1 MHLIKSILFV
11 SLAACS
17 TAMPSRRQANVLQVQ
32 DYAQFQISD
41 GLAGN
46 ALQEV
51 AEKFP
56 VEQFRANLAGVSQQ
70 DLDILKAARETAEAA
85 ETDAGGFND
94 AIAQVGEDSNDGKA
108 LQTGKIKNKVLK
120 LELQVLALQIEQ
132 AQGDDNQEKIDE
144 EQQKLDKNVAT
155 DKESAGDQSQSINF
169 QGSSQP

>member
-1 MHLIKSILFV
+1 MHLVKSILFA

-51 AEKFP
+51 
-56 VEQFRANLAGVSQQ
+56 EQFRANLAGVSQQ
-70 DLDILKAARETAEAA
+70 DLEILKAARETAEAA

-155 DKESAGDQSQSINF
+155 DKESAGDQSQSVNF

>member
-1 MHLIKSILFV
+1 
-11 SLAACS
+11 
-17 TAMPSRRQANVLQVQ
+17 MPSRRQANVLQVQ
-32 DYAQFQISD
+32 DYVQFQISD
-41 GLAGN
+41 GVAGN

-56 VEQFRANLAGVSQQ
+56 VEEFRSNLAGVSEQ
-70 DLDILKAARETAEAA
+70 DLEILKAARQTAEAA

-94 AIAQVGEDSNDGKA
+94 AIDQVGEDSDDGKA

-120 LELQVLALQIEQ
+120 LELQVLALQIAQ
-132 AQGDDNQEKIDE
+132 AQGEDNQDKIDE

-155 DKESAGDQSQSINF
+155 DQESAGDQSQSINF